1 MLGKGWK
8 CTLSRNKTNMDKQN
22 MARAESA
29 TVKYHIL
36 QLHNEK
42 KKRKKN
48 NFKKEEIHIKS
59 HKEKD
64 RLSTLTGDGR

>member
-1 MLGKGWK
+1 MPGKGWK
-8 CTLSRNKTNMDKQN
+8 CTLSKNKTNMGKQN

-29 TVKYHIL
+29 AVKYHIL
-36 QLHNEK
+36 QLHNYK

-64 RLSTLTGDGR
+64 RRCT

>member
-22 MARAESA
+22 IARAESA

-36 QLHNEK
+36 QLHNWKEK
-42 KKRKKN
+42 KKS
-48 NFKKEEIHIKS
+48 NFKKRDTNQITYKRE
-59 HKEKD
+59 
-64 RLSTLTGDGR
+64 R